1 MIFNFLGS
9 IIAILFLG
17 KATKDVEEK
26 TENASWVRTTIYAVL
41 AFVVCVFYVKTNQ
54 VATIYTMV
62 NVTGFRESRDTLGN
76 IADTLSLIEINNTFN
91 SPIIDGNKATA
102 IKNEAL
108 GNRFNKG
115 GVHCKLNMQNLSPY
129 KIVTNYHNLD
139 SLGFNILSEN
149 HGHHYKIDIIN
160 TTIPEL
166 LPIYPSYSF
175 EVHKEGNKMNLSMIL
190 KDLHS
195 VEFDHMNVIENKID
209 GENRSV
215 TTDVNPFTV
224 GSCYSMIALDSVRI
238 DEESEPL
245 TFLNSYASG
254 STINT
259 LNFFTAADISQ
270 YTHALQILSTCPVRN
285 VNFIY
290 DIPIEISQY
299 DSCMTVGTMG
309 FGFRGDF
316 VNNNMRNTTTL
327 HHVKLP
333 TLANLQL
340 IRSLILTTLATAL
353 LALFFTN
360 LYYYVR
366 KRILKYMKEKQI
378 AVNEN
383 GLKKFRIWSIILL
396 FVLILF
402 TLYLMQKVISGNPIV
417 LPVEVVDYYDF
428 ISIGFIIFI
437 IVIVFLLFIKTR
449 PLYSQLKK
457 KK

>member
-17 KATKDVEEK
+17 KASKDIEDK
-26 TENASWVRTTIYAVL
+26 TENASWIRTIIYAVL

-91 SPIIDGNKATA
+91 SPIIDGDKATA

-108 GNRFNKG
+108 GNRLNKG
-115 GVHCKLNMQNLSPY
+115 GVHCKINMQNLSPY
-129 KIVTNYHNLD
+129 KIVTNKRNLD
-139 SLGFNILSEN
+139 SLGLNLLSED
-149 HGHHYKIDIIN
+149 HGHHYQIDIIN
-160 TTIPEL
+160 TTIPDL
-166 LPIYPSYSF
+166 IPIYPSYSF
-175 EVHKEGNKMNLSMIL
+175 ETHKEGNKMNLSIIL

-195 VEFDHMNVIENKID
+195 VEFDQMKVTEDTED
-209 GENRSV
+209 GGNRSV

-224 GSCYSMIALDSVRI
+224 GSCYSMIALDSVKI
-238 DEESEPL
+238 DKESEPL

-254 STINT
+254 SMINT

-270 YTHALQILSTCPVRN
+270 YTHALQILSTCPVKN
-285 VNFIY
+285 VSFTY
-290 DIPIEISQY
+290 DLPIEISQY
-299 DSCMTVGTMG
+299 DSCMTVGPRG

-316 VNNNMRNTTTL
+316 VNENLRNTTTL

-360 LYYYVR
+360 LYYCTR

-383 GLKKFRIWSIILL
+383 GLKKFRLWTTILL
-396 FVLILF
+396 FVLIVF
-402 TLYLMQKVISGNPIV
+402 ILYLMQRVISGNPIV
-417 LPVEVVDYYDF
+417 LPIKIVDYYDF